1 MAAYTATEG
10 IYQDYEGSFVFSQ
23 PVPELGPPIRKL
35 EQYYSFGQGYQ
46 ESVTAL
52 SFSSIETYDLI
63 SEGEVHGLVSGYYSY
78 SGTEGNVGWSSKSF
92 TPYLTPSG
100 LSDVPWLRSIFWNE
114 IPLVDSDGKYNF
126 SSFNVSVSRGTDD
139 GYLLTDSS
147 SNNEITVTR
156 PIGERLRAA
165 SNPIVSRVSPYADDY
180 AKTYRISNKDVSSC
194 YVDIRVPALYKQVIE
209 SDLSTYSTE
218 IVYSIYYRAIYTDPT
233 KIKDFILAKEEKI
246 EGNIN
251 TDYIRRSRIDF
262 ASFGNES
269 DFVAWEIKIIRET
282 EDSTSTYL
290 QNKSFV
296 EAITEIYENNFLYP
310 KCSVA
315 RTKFD
320 AREFNGIPS
329 RYYHMRLKKIKVPNN
344 YDPELRSYGD
354 STLSTTTGTQ
364 GSDYWNGEFKEEKEY
379 SNNPAW
385 VLYDIMTDKTYGLG
399 RRISERDVSASKWD
413 LYQISK
419 NCDTLVS
426 DGEGGLEPRFA
437 CNAYIASKEEAYKV
451 INDLSS
457 VFNGI
462 PYYQGGSIF
471 FSQDRYKGDPVYTF
485 TNANVEDGN
494 FKYFSTS
501 KKNRYTVSVVR
512 YNDKNNYYRPNFEY
526 VEDIDG
532 IKRYGIQEVEL
543 TSFATTSRGQ
553 AIRAGRWT
561 LESSK
566 QKETVSFVAGLE
578 AQTLRIGDLF
588 QVHDSNRKG
597 FYEAGR
603 ISQCFTTGTGLI
615 LDLDREL
622 SYSSGK
628 NYDMKVLGSTF
639 KYDPTL
645 VDIESSSDYSNI
657 KRNFIQTVTISDS
670 YFSSLSDG
678 RTRITFPSSGVFDF
692 DNYDLFTNNNVWT
705 ANLASGESAG
715 SLDIGLSSDQYSYY
729 TCANISQTDD
739 HKYEIMGLEYFANK
753 FDTISSEITPD
764 YSDTVVNTI
773 LNGPN
778 NLSLSY
784 DTLTR
789 NIDFEFDGIS
799 SSLLSHYEVF
809 VQIDSDPD
817 PSSLDATMI
826 LSKTTTSG
834 SYTTTNN
841 GTYYFRVYSVSIE
854 GTRSSSYTSSVITIS
869 GINPT
874 ESTIISSL
882 QIDPNSVLKEG
893 NISNNSGETF
903 FEEYVSES
911 PAFSWQV
918 GYSSSLVQ
926 RNNTY
931 RISIR
936 PPSSSNTPDSTIYYQ
951 ETGYQSPFLADSYP
965 SYVYNISAN
974 SLNSVN
980 GPHRH
985 YDVVVESYNPID
997 YSTSAGNQL
1006 DPNVGY
1012 PYVSSE
1018 TWSNTNGYDILEVNN
1033 YPITGYRLTDR
1044 ITGETTEQTINT
1056 YGSQIATDQWISTDG
1071 SIKFTIVSG
1080 SSGITELP
1088 ENMRDIHGAF
1098 VYYSASSFTSGDAY
1112 SGNTGIGYVEVPM
1125 DSDSFGFGN
1134 VYTADAKLSDE
1145 TNSQFISISLM
1156 DRFDSFAIKAGMEG
1170 HRTGVG
1176 MSNTVEISRRG
1187 VGAPTGTEYVLL
1199 SSEPKLPN
1207 SRVLTG
1213 GSGMSL
1219 FNDGTNVSIDF
1230 DPSSLDYLG
1239 SSDTTLTGD
1248 ELLLVRGSVPYRK
1261 SYGDFNF
1268 GSSSRSSETLQI
1280 QVPVT
1285 SSASEG
1291 SEWYPR
1297 SIVFNNYN
1305 ETNFV
1310 YTYWGKPSGLDT
1322 TIDGTIEILFRGLE
1336 HDSLNPRY
1344 YYDLEMATGVDS
1356 STGFEGSVI
1365 VSDYVDT
1372 TSVTDLTFFRKRH
1385 SIPFN
1390 SLSDDVSTL
1399 YFKLTRVDGVSG
1411 QDLTASGI
1419 SLSSI
1424 FLGYNHETL

>member
-1 MAAYTATEG
+1 MAYSAPEG
-10 IYQDYEGSFVFSQ
+10 IYTEFDGTLAFSQ
-23 PVPELGPPIRKL
+23 PIPDGPSALSIRNFNYFLNKN
-35 EQYYSFGQGYQ
+35 GYQ
-46 ESVTAL
+46 SSAAES
-52 SFSSIETYDLI
+52 SYNSIETYDLI
-63 SEGEVHGLVSGYYSY
+63 SEGEVQGLVSGYYSY
-78 SGTEGNVGWSSKSF
+78 SGVESNVGWSSKTF
-92 TPYLTPSG
+92 TPYSTPSG
-100 LSDVPWLRSIFWNE
+100 LIDIPWLRSVFWNE

-126 SSFNVSVSRGTDD
+126 SSFNISVSRGTED
-139 GYLLTDSS
+139 GYLLTDPN

-165 SNPIVSRVSPYADDY
+165 KNSPINRINPYADDY
-180 AKTYRISNKDVSSC
+180 SKTYRISNKDVSSC
-194 YVDIRVPALYKQVIE
+194 YVDIRVPSLYRQVIDG
-209 SDLSTYSTE
+209 DLNTYSTE
-218 IVYSIYYRAIYTDPT
+218 IIYSIYYRAIYSNPN
-233 KIKDFILAKEEKI
+233 KNKDFILAKEEKI

-262 ASFGNES
+262 ASFGNEP
-269 DFVAWEIKIIRET
+269 DFIAWEIRIIRET

-385 VLYDIMTDKTYGLG
+385 VSYDIMTDRTYGLG

-419 NCDTLVS
+419 NCDTLVP

-437 CNAYIASKEEAYKV
+437 CNVYIASKEEAYKV

-615 LDLDREL
+615 LDLDRNL

-628 NYDMKVLGSTF
+628 NYDVKVLGSTF
-639 KYDPTL
+639 RYDPTL
-645 VDIESSSDYSNI
+645 VNIESSSDYSNI
-657 KRNFIQTVTISDS
+657 KRNFIQSATISDS

-705 ANLASGESAG
+705 VNLASGESAG

-764 YSDTVVNTI
+764 YSETIVNAI

-809 VQIDSDPD
+809 VKNGSEPN
-817 PSSLDATMI
+817 PSLEEPTVI
-826 LSKTTTSG
+826 LSKSSTSG
-834 SYTTTNN
+834 SYTSVEN
-841 GTYYFRVYSVSIE
+841 GVYYFRVYSVSIE
-854 GTRSSSYTSSVITIS
+854 GNRSLSYTSSNISVS
-869 GINPT
+869 GISSI

-882 QIDPNSVLKEG
+882 QLSPTLYPKLE
-893 NISNNSGETF
+893 GETPQDIT
-903 FEEYVSES
+903 FEEYYDES
-911 PAFSWQV
+911 PVFTWQI
-918 GYSSSLVQ
+918 GYSSNFIE

-951 ETGYQSPFLADSYP
+951 DTGHQSLFSSDNTPFYSYG
-965 SYVYNISAN
+965 I
-974 SLNSVN
+974 SLNTLNAVG
-980 GPHRH
+980 GPHRN
-985 YDVVVESYNPID
+985 YDIVVESYNPVTKE
-997 YSTSAGNQL
+997 TSAGNQL
-1006 DPNVGY
+1006 DSSLAY

-1018 TWSNTNGYDILEVNN
+1018 TWSNSDGYDILEVNN

-1044 ITGETTEQTINT
+1044 AAGETPEETIDT
-1056 YGSQIATDQWISTDG
+1056 YGSQIATDQWIATDG
-1071 SIKFTIVSG
+1071 SIKFSIVSG
-1080 SSGITELP
+1080 SSGLSDLP
-1088 ENMRDIHGAF
+1088 DNMRDIYGAYI
-1098 VYYSASSFTSGDAY
+1098 YYRPTDFTSGDAY
-1112 SGNTGIGYVEVPM
+1112 TGATGIGYTEIPLYY
-1125 DSDSFGFGN
+1125 DSFTFGN
-1134 VYTADAKLSDE
+1134 IYTSDAKLPDDTDE
-1145 TNSQFISISLM
+1145 QYVSISLM
-1156 DRFDSFAIKAGMEG
+1156 DRFDYFAIKDGSET
-1170 HRTGVG
+1170 HRTDVG
-1176 MSNTVEISRRG
+1176 MSNTVKISRRG

-1248 ELLLVRGSVPYRK
+1248 ELLLVRGSIPYRK

-1285 SSASEG
+1285 SFASEG

-1344 YYDLEMATGVDS
+1344 YYDLEMATGVDN

-1385 SIPFN
+1385 SISFN

-1411 QDLTASGI
+1411 QDLTTSGI

>member
-1 MAAYTATEG
+1 MAGFTATEG
-10 IYQDYEGSFVFSQ
+10 IYQDYDGGSFVFSP
-23 PVPELGPPIRKL
+23 PVPERGPAIPTLGQR
-35 EQYYSFGQGYQ
+35 YSFDRGGLE
-46 ESVTAL
+46 ESVSAL

-78 SGTEGNVGWSSKSF
+78 SGTEGNIGWSSKSF
-92 TPYLTPSG
+92 TPYSTPSG
-100 LSDVPWLRSIFWNE
+100 LADVPWLRSIFWNE

-147 SNNEITVTR
+147 SNNEITITR

-165 SNPIVSRVSPYADDY
+165 SNPIVSRVNPYSDDY
-180 AKTYRISNKDVSSC
+180 AKTYRITNRDVSSC
-194 YVDIRVPALYKQVIE
+194 YVDIRVPALYKQVV
-209 SDLSTYSTE
+209 STE
-218 IVYSIYYRAIYTDPT
+218 LNTYATEIIYSIYYRAIYANPN
-233 KIKDFILAKEEKI
+233 KIKEFVLAKEEKI

-262 ASFGNES
+262 SSFTNES

-364 GSDYWNGEFKEEKEY
+364 GSDYWNGEFKTDKEY

-385 VLYDIMTDKTYGLG
+385 VVYDIMTDKTYGLG
-399 RRISERDVSASKWD
+399 RRISESDLSASKWD
-413 LYQISK
+413 LYQIAK

-437 CNAYIASKEEAYKV
+437 CNSYIGSKEEAYKV

-501 KKNRYTVSVVR
+501 KKNRYTTAIVR
-512 YNDKNNYYRPNFEY
+512 YSDKNNYYRPNFEY
-526 VEDIDG
+526 IEDTDG

-603 ISQCFTTGTGLI
+603 ILQCFTTGTGLV
-615 LDLDREL
+615 LDLDRQL
-622 SYSSGK
+622 SYASGK
-628 NYDMKVLGSTF
+628 NYEIKVLGSTF
-639 KYDPTL
+639 KYDPVL
-645 VDIESSSDYSNI
+645 VNIESSSDYSNI
-657 KRNFIQTVTISDS
+657 KRNYIQTADVNDS

-692 DNYDLFTNNNVWT
+692 NNYDLFTNNNIWT
-705 ANLASGESAG
+705 VNLASGESYG
-715 SLDIGLSSDQYSYY
+715 SEDIGLETNQYSYY
-729 TCANISQTDD
+729 TCANISQTED
-739 HKYEIMGLEYFANK
+739 HKYEIMGLEYLENK
-753 FDTISSEITPD
+753 FDTISSEITPE
-764 YSDTVVNTI
+764 YSETVQNSI

-784 DTLTR
+784 DPVSR
-789 NIDFEFDGIS
+789 DISFEFDAIS

-809 VQIDSDPD
+809 VKIGSEPN
-817 PSSLDATMI
+817 PSSDEASII

-834 SYTTTNN
+834 VYSTIEN
-841 GTYYFRVYSVSIE
+841 GVYYFRVYSVSIE
-854 GTRSSSYTSSVITIS
+854 GARSSSYTSSSITVS
-869 GINPT
+869 GITPV

-882 QIDPNSVLKEG
+882 QIDPSTILK
-893 NISNNSGETF
+893 NTDFYNDSGTTL

-918 GYSSSLVQ
+918 GYTSSLIQ

-936 PPSSSNTPDSTIYYQ
+936 EPSSSNTPSSTIYYQ
-951 ETGYQSPFLADSYP
+951 ETGFQSPFLSDTSP
-965 SYVYNISAN
+965 SYVYNMTVN
-974 SLNSVN
+974 SLNSIG

-985 YDVVVESYNPID
+985 YDVVVESYNPTD
-997 YSTSAGNQL
+997 YKTSAGNQL
-1006 DPNVGY
+1006 DPNISY
-1012 PYVSSE
+1012 PHVSSE
-1018 TWSNTNGYDILEVNN
+1018 TWSNSNGYDILEVNN

-1044 ITGETTEQTINT
+1044 AAGETTEVSINA

-1071 SIKFTIVSG
+1071 SIKFSIVSG
-1080 SSGITELP
+1080 SSGLTELP
-1088 ENMRDIHGAF
+1088 QNMRDMYGAF
-1098 VYYSASSFTSGDAY
+1098 VYYSASDFTSGNAY
-1112 SGNTGIGYVEVPM
+1112 SGDTGIGYVEVPL
-1125 DSDSFGFGN
+1125 DAESFGFGN
-1134 VYTADAKLSDE
+1134 VYTADAKLSD
-1145 TNSQFISISLM
+1145 TVNSQYISISLM
-1156 DRFDSFAIKAGMEG
+1156 DRFDSFAISAGNEG
-1170 HRTGVG
+1170 HRTGIG

-1187 VGAPTGTEYVLL
+1187 VGAATGNEYVLL
-1199 SSEPKLPN
+1199 SSAGDLPN
-1207 SRVLTG
+1207 SRTLTG
-1213 GSGMSL
+1213 GSG
-1219 FNDGTNVSIDF
+1219 VSIRTDSSNVYIDF
-1230 DPSSLDYLG
+1230 NPHDL
-1239 SSDTTLTGD
+1239 D
-1248 ELLLVRGSVPYRK
+1248 ELDAGS
-1261 SYGDFNF
+1261 G
-1268 GSSSRSSETLQI
+1268 
-1280 QVPVT
+1280 
-1285 SSASEG
+1285 
-1291 SEWYPR
+1291 
-1297 SIVFNNYN
+1297 
-1305 ETNFV
+1305 
-1310 YTYWGKPSGLDT
+1310 
-1322 TIDGTIEILFRGLE
+1322 
-1336 HDSLNPRY
+1336 
-1344 YYDLEMATGVDS
+1344 TGVGDY
-1356 STGFEGSVI
+1356 I
-1365 VSDYVDT
+1365 VLMRNGIAYKT
-1372 TSVTDLTFFRKRH
+1372 LA
-1385 SIPFN
+1385 SILN
-1390 SLSDDVSTL
+1390 S
-1399 YFKLTRVDGVSG
+1399 
-1411 QDLTASGI
+1411 
-1419 SLSSI
+1419 
-1424 FLGYNHETL
+1424 